1 MDGKKNGHGRFMWG
15 ATDGSYYEGDFV
27 DGLFHG
33 RGTYYFK
40 ESEKTYTGGFV
51 EGRIEG
57 DGEQKWADGREFTGH
72 FRNGKEDG
80 EGTFR
85 HANGTIYIGKFKEGK
100 MHGFAIFI
108 DAEGKKR
115 HGEWREGKRI
125 AWLSSQD
132 EIQTSGSPIKAMSHL
147 ARSKF

>member
-1 MDGKKNGHGRFMWG
+1 MW
-15 ATDGSYYEGDFV
+15 ADGSFYEGDFV

-33 RGTYYFK
+33 IGTYYFK

-57 DGEQKWADGREFTGH
+57 DGEARWADGREYQGH
-72 FRNGKEDG
+72 FKNGKEDG
-80 EGTFR
+80 EGTMRF
-85 HANGTIYIGKFKEGK
+85 ANGNIYIGSFKEGR

-108 DAEGKKR
+108 NSEESTKR

-125 AWLSSQD
+125 AWLSSS
-132 EIQTSGSPIKAMSHL
+132 EGIQTSGSPIKALSHL
-147 ARSKF
+147 SRRS